1 MGYAKR
7 LQRRYAGLAKLSG
20 GTLQKRRDA
29 LNKAGVHTEK
39 QRASFS
45 TTVKGKE
52 RRASAVSK
60 PPKGW

>member
-7 LQRRYAGLAKLSG
+7 LQRRFSALEKISG
-20 GTLQKRRDA
+20 GILQKRRDA
-29 LNKAGVHTEK
+29 LNKAGVHVIKGSAT
-39 QRASFS
+39 FS